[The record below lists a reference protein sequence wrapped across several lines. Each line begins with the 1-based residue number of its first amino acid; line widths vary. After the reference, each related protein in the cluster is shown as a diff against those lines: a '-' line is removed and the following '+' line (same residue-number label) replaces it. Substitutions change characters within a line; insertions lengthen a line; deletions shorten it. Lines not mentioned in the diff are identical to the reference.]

1 MYGAITHY
9 GQTFQTVPLF
19 THQSAGPRSLVAT
32 EGVSIDFLSSGYLDI
47 SVPRVRLHTL
57 CIQVWIP
64 PKRWVS
70 PFGNPRI
77 KANLS
82 APRGLSQTYTSFI
95 AFCRQGI
102 HHVRL
107 VTWSYNPKPS
117 HLPFFPDSALDRS
130 LVTVTYL
137 RMLPSSR
144 SLSALIREKI
154 AA

>member
-1 MYGAITHY
+1 MYRAITVY

-57 CIQVWIP
+57 CIQVRIP

-77 KANLS
+77 KAYLS

-102 HHVRL
+102 HRVRL
-107 VTWSYNPKPS
+107 VTWSYNPKPPGS
-117 HLPFFPDSALDRS
+117 VFFPDSALDRS
-130 LVTVTYL
+130 LATVTYL
-137 RMLPSSR
+137 RMLPLSR
-144 SLSALIREKI
+144 ALSALIREKI
-154 AA
+154 PA

>member
-1 MYGAITHY
+1 MYGAITRY
-9 GQTFQTVPLF
+9 GQSFQTVPLF

-47 SVPRVRLHTL
+47 SVPRVRLATL
-57 CIQVWIP
+57 CIQVTIP
-64 PKRWVS
+64 LMRWVS

-77 KANLS
+77 KAYLS

-117 HLPFFPDSALDRS
+117 LRQLSDICAVALV
-130 LVTVTYL
+130 LFGYVLMYA
-137 RMLPSSR
+137 PSHHSH
-144 SLSALIREKI
+144 SALISKT
-154 AA
+154 

>member
-47 SVPRVRLHTL
+47 SVPRVRLATL
-57 CIQVWIP
+57 CIQVTIP
-64 PKRWVS
+64 LMRWVS
-70 PFGNPRI
+70 PFGNPRL
-77 KANLS
+77 KAYLS

-117 HLPFFPDSALDRS
+117 HCESTRFDGITLYKRGA
-130 LVTVTYL
+130 
-137 RMLPSSR
+137 
-144 SLSALIREKI
+144 KI
-154 AA
+154 LMRVWSQTLGGSG